1 MIKKFFFNKKYSIPK
16 NFKIIKNDF
25 KFILQILKKKK
36 IQFNNKKIVDLGC
49 SNGSFLYFLKKKF
62 PNNIYHGIDSDRSL
76 LEINKKNLFLN
87 DIIFKKKSILNK
99 FSKDNYDVI
108 TCLGTLNLFKNQ
120 ELVLNNF
127 LNHLNNK
134 GILILNCYL
143 NKNNIDINVK
153 YKKFFENKKFLSN
166 EIYFKSY
173 QRMYKYFLKKKLLR
187 FFIIPNPYPQKIKK
201 SSDLNIYTRKIDGIN
216 VRTND
221 LNILYD
227 QYLIIAQKK

>member
-1 MIKKFFFNKKYSIPK
+1 
-16 NFKIIKNDF
+16 
-25 KFILQILKKKK
+25 L
-36 IQFNNKKIVDLGC
+36 
-49 SNGSFLYFLKKKF
+49 
-62 PNNIYHGIDSDRSL
+62 
-76 LEINKKNLFLN
+76 
-87 DIIFKKKSILNK
+87 
-99 FSKDNYDVI
+99 
-108 TCLGTLNLFKNQ
+108 LNLFEKQ

-143 NKNNIDINVK
+143 NKNNIDFNVK
-153 YKKFFENKKFLSN
+153 YKKFLNN

-173 QRMYKYFLKKKLLR
+173 QGIYKYFFKKKLLR

-201 SSDLNIYTRKIDGIN
+201 SSDLNIYTHKIDGIN
-216 VRTND
+216 VRTNA